1 MRALSTRKYG
11 MLIFMVLDTGR
22 KTKKGAKPKGTKHHI
37 NLLWNPP
44 WMWLSLQGLTLSAR
58 DPFQN
63 FSTPCILN
71 VNNTGAKQ
79 GSIMK

>member
-1 MRALSTRKYG
+1 MADG
-11 MLIFMVLDTGR
+11 F
-22 KTKKGAKPKGTKHHI
+22 
-37 NLLWNPP
+37 
-44 WMWLSLQGLTLSAR
+44 LTLSAQP
-58 DPFQN
+58 PFQN

>member
-1 MRALSTRKYG
+1 
-11 MLIFMVLDTGR
+11 MLAGKQITFMVEYMPITTAVTCLAGSASCNVFISSTY
-22 KTKKGAKPKGTKHHI
+22 
-37 NLLWNPP
+37 L
-44 WMWLSLQGLTLSAR
+44 LTLSAWP
-58 DPFQN
+58 PFQN